1 MYLIALD
8 MRLYSVANAM
18 EIDRIAFLIAS
29 LPRPSSVLNCT
40 TKNRQYKKSSCAVGF
55 FTCRSPAAEAAG
67 PKKERGLGVSRLGTI
82 LAPNGQALVIR
93 HTAGD
98 CP

>member
-1 MYLIALD
+1 MDGSTSDAVLINCSPPATVFGVDLNKKTGPA
-8 MRLYSVANAM
+8 R
-18 EIDRIAFLIAS
+18 S
-29 LPRPSSVLNCT
+29 LNL
-40 TKNRQYKKSSCAVGF
+40 VGPVF
-55 FTCRSPAAEAAG
+55 WHAKGPAAEAAG